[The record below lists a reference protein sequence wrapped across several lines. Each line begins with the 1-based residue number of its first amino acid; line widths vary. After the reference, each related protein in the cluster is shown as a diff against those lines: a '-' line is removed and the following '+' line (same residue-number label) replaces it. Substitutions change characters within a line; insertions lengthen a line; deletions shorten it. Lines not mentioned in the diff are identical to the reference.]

1 MDFAKIVAVGI
12 TASVALALSG
22 RPASAQQSDA
32 SAGESEFRL
41 AYLQDRA
48 QAGDELSLRDL
59 DFRLTLQD
67 EGGGASPG
75 HTHDYKEISDF
86 FNIREANVNTTKGE
100 WEIEFEAEWVTDS
113 GGGDDDFTFT
123 PNIKYGLTD
132 DMFIELEV
140 LPLNIGDGGDQGN
153 GDLALQV
160 FYQFLRETDT
170 MPALGTW
177 AEARFPTG
185 DGSSKIDA
193 EFHLNLTKTIAPR
206 FRAHLEGFVETANGG
221 RGDEDE
227 NRRSFQWGVGPGFDY
242 EIDDKTIAAL
252 NYLHRSSEE
261 LGEPD
266 QNILEVGMVR
276 QLAENQHLKLA
287 VDVGVDGH
295 DTTPNFGAKILWS
308 FEW

>member
-153 GDLALQV
+153 GEAAVVGLFQTVLDDVDCFRRHALEASGLEVVVELLRVVPSGGELRVALAPVL
-160 FYQFLRETDT
+160 DGGHAAAD
-170 MPALGTW
+170 ALD
-177 AEARFPTG
+177 G
-185 DGSSKIDA
+185 DVD
-193 EFHLNLTKTIAPR
+193 
-206 FRAHLEGFVETANGG
+206 
-221 RGDEDE
+221 
-227 NRRSFQWGVGPGFDY
+227 
-242 EIDDKTIAAL
+242 IAAHAQVAREEPL
-252 NYLHRSSEE
+252 GLLHVAGAHQTRGHSVPAC
-261 LGEPD
+261 LRRW
-266 QNILEVGMVR
+266 QYVL
-276 QLAENQHLKLA
+276 QH
-287 VDVGVDGH
+287 
-295 DTTPNFGAKILWS
+295 AKAPFRPW
-308 FEW
+308 